1 MMRTILLT
9 LILSSAG
16 ANAALATGPVPAD
29 IRTFVKN
36 ADTCEHLA
44 GEWDSNLE
52 PARKREIEQGVDKYC
67 FAAQRQLQRLEAK
80 YRDKAM
86 LRDMIAQHGYDSV
99 RSYSKR

>member
-52 PARKREIEQGVDKYC
+52 PARKQGVDKYC